1 MITFETLKF
10 VREMTTHLVFCQ
22 ISYFIK
28 HYKMIA
34 IDLSKLQVLNV
45 DPKAI
50 QQINFTGNLSGNNN
64 NRVMFFIIED
74 EKKKE
79 L

>member
-1 MITFETLKF
+1 
-10 VREMTTHLVFCQ
+10 
-22 ISYFIK
+22 
-28 HYKMIA
+28 MIA

-74 EKKKE
+74 EKKKNCE
-79 L
+79 SIVTLFGLI